1 MPKVCYV
8 GNVGPGSPD
17 FSTENDIC
25 RSFEELGW
33 EVDPCSE
40 RDFMTICDDPTRGPA
55 FLERASSA
63 DLVMHTMTQGLYPNP
78 DAVTELWRLLKEA
91 GVPTAS
97 YHLDLFH
104 SLSSPK
110 DAGPQRSDLPRLHP
124 MFKVEY
130 ACTADGDHEEE
141 FKRDGV
147 NHYFVRPGVRTEHA
161 HDSEAYPPWVDQ
173 WDVAFIGSSGY
184 HAEWPHRPQ
193 LVKWLRDTYG
203 ERFIH
208 IGNGTP
214 DTLTLDTGE
223 VVSSLRGHNLNRFLS
238 SVKVTVG
245 DSCMWK
251 RSNRYTSDRP
261 YECYGRGGLLIH
273 PGTYG
278 LGEALGHVPGHDWNC
293 GDWDALKF
301 EVDRYV
307 ADDVMRETDR
317 QRIAAE
323 VRANHTYTCRVREIL
338 RIVGLS

>member
-1 MPKVCYV
+1 MSTVCYV
-8 GNVGPGSPD
+8 GNVGAGSPD
-17 FSTENDIC
+17 FSTENDLC

-33 EVDPCSE
+33 VVDPYPE
-40 RDFMTICDDPTRGPA
+40 REFMKHAARGQLDYDR
-55 FLERASSA
+55 FTSA
-63 DLVMHTMTQGLYPNP
+63 DLVMHTMTQGSYPDP
-78 DAVTELWRLLKEA
+78 GAVLKLWDACREA

-110 DAGPQRSDLPRLHP
+110 DSGPQRSDLPRLHP
-124 MFKVEY
+124 MFKVDY
-130 ACTADGDHEEE
+130 VCTADGDHEEE

-161 HDSEAYPPWVDQ
+161 HDSEAYPPWVGQ

-184 HAEWPHRPQ
+184 HPEWPHRPQ
-193 LVKWLRDTYG
+193 LVQWLHDTYG

-208 IGNGTP
+208 IGPGTTQYVE
-214 DTLTLDTGE
+214 DDSGNKLDR
-223 VVSSLRGHNLNRFLS
+223 LRGHWLNRFLA

-251 RSNRYTSDRP
+251 RSNYYTSDRP
-261 YECYGRGGLLIH
+261 YETYGRGGLLIH

-307 ADDVMRETDR
+307 ADDIMRETDR

-323 VRANHTYTCRVREIL
+323 VRANHTYTCRVHEIL
-338 RIVGLS
+338 RIVGLE